1 MPPIRTYDE
10 MLKAASAAG
19 PVPVAI
25 AAAQEHE
32 VLEAVA
38 EARAR
43 GIIQPILVGNAQ
55 SIDQIAREHG
65 LDLRNCQIIN
75 QPDSAAAADITMQ
88 LVAQGDAQV
97 AIKGQMQTP
106 VFLHAAL
113 RREAGLRTERLVSH
127 VGIFEVPGFDRLLFI
142 TDGGVVL
149 FPTKEQKT
157 EIVSNGI
164 AVAQSMGVEQPKV
177 ALLAAADEVS
187 PELPVTVEI
196 EEIVAM
202 QERWL
207 AEGAVVGGPFLLD
220 TAVSPEIARQRARG
234 GQVAGNAEVLVAP
247 DVESGN
253 IMAKG
258 ITYFARGRMA
268 GLVVGAKAPLVV
280 GSRADS
286 PLTRL
291 MCIAAGALYAVW
303 GNARLRHRTR
313 DLRQSD
319 N

>member
-1 MPPIRTYDE
+1 MPPIRTYEE

-25 AAAQEHE
+25 AAAQEYE
-32 VLEAVA
+32 VLDAVA
-38 EARAR
+38 QAHAL
-43 GIIQPILVGNAQ
+43 GIVQPILVGDRR
-55 SIDQIAREHG
+55 SIERIACEHG
-65 LDLRNCQIIN
+65 LDLRSCQILDQLDI
-75 QPDSAAAADITMQ
+75 PAAAEMTMQ
-88 LVAQGDAQV
+88 LVDRGDVQV

-127 VGIFEVPGFDRLLFI
+127 VGIFEVPGFGRLLFI

-149 FPTKEQKT
+149 FPTKEQKI

-164 AVAQSMGVEQPKV
+164 AVAKSMGLEQPKV
-177 ALLAAADEVS
+177 ALLAAADEVLS
-187 PELPVTVEI
+187 GLPVTVEI

-202 QERWL
+202 QERWQ

-234 GQVAGNAEVLVAP
+234 GQVAGHADVLVAP

-258 ITYFARGRMA
+258 ITYFAGGRMA

-280 GSRADS
+280 GSRADP

-291 MCIAAGALYAVW
+291 VCIAAGALYAASS
-303 GNARLRHRTR
+303 ARQAHRPP
-313 DLRQSD
+313 DMQSND
-319 N
+319 

>member
-1 MPPIRTYDE
+1 MPPIRTYEE
-10 MLKAASAAG
+10 MLKAASAVG

-25 AAAQEHE
+25 AAAQEYE

-38 EARAR
+38 EAQAL
-43 GIIQPILVGNAQ
+43 GIVQPILVGDGR
-55 SIDQIAREHG
+55 SIEHIACEHG
-65 LDLRNCQIIN
+65 LDLRGCQILDQLDITT
-75 QPDSAAAADITMQ
+75 AAEMTMQ
-88 LVAQGDAQV
+88 LVARGDAQV

-127 VGIFEVPGFDRLLFI
+127 VGIFEVPGFGRLLFI

-149 FPTKEQKT
+149 FPTKEQKI

-164 AVAQSMGVEQPKV
+164 AVAQSMGVERPKV
-177 ALLAAADEVS
+177 ALLAAADEAS
-187 PELPVTVEI
+187 PELPVTMEI

-202 QERWL
+202 QERWQ

-220 TAVSPEIARQRARG
+220 TAVSPEAARQRARG
-234 GQVAGNAEVLVAP
+234 GQVAGHAEVLVAP

-268 GLVVGAKAPLVV
+268 GLVVGAKVPLVV
-280 GSRADS
+280 GSRADP

-291 MCIAAGALYAVW
+291 VCIAAGALYAVW
-303 GNARLRHRTR
+303 GSARLRLRTR
-313 DLRQSD
+313 DMQSS